1 VSTFGVGYLLG
12 VFGVVAF
19 GAVVPIVPTGAAVS
33 VGAVLA
39 VEDHWWLLPVVI
51 GVGAIGAYLGDLVVY
66 AALRLAGEQL
76 SRHVAWL
83 REDARQAAL
92 ARFRRQIAQ
101 HELRTLLLSRL
112 VPAGRIPVLLAAALG
127 GYPFRRYASAD
138 VGAALLWSAV
148 YAGIGVAGR
157 SVFPET
163 WEGVVA
169 AIVLVL
175 LVSAGP
181 ALWRRLARRPVEAS
195 SSACSS
201 ASSSPSSSTRR

>member
-1 VSTFGVGYLLG
+1 MSGFGVAYLAG

-19 GAVVPIVPTGAAVS
+19 GAVVPVVPTGAAVS

-39 VEDHWWLLPVVI
+39 VEDHWWLLPVLI
-51 GVGAIGAYLGDLVVY
+51 GVGALGAYVGDLIVY
-66 AALRLAGEQL
+66 AALRFAGDQL
-76 SRHVAWL
+76 SRHVRWL
-83 REDARQAAL
+83 QEESRQAAL
-92 ARFRRQIAQ
+92 DRFQEQIER

-127 GYPFRRYASAD
+127 GYPLRRYASAD
-138 VGAALLWSAV
+138 VGAAALWSAV

-163 WEGVVA
+163 WQGVVA

-175 LVSAGP
+175 LVSAAP
-181 ALWRRLARRPVEAS
+181 AITRRLRRPAGSAPPAS
-195 SSACSS
+195 RSA
-201 ASSSPSSSTRR
+201 RG